1 MIMHNGGIAIDLLDV
16 KAIHM
21 EFLKQGGNLIFELN
35 NIFLPIYNEETHET
49 ELKSFANDPVKYYIQ
64 TSDSLRAYFEEW
76 VQMWQDSKD

>member
-1 MIMHNGGIAIDLLDV
+1 MHDGGIAIDLLEV

-21 EFLKQGGNLIFELN
+21 EFLKKGGYLIFELN
-35 NIFLPIYNEETHET
+35 NILLPIFNEDTQGI
-49 ELKSFANDPVKYYIQ
+49 ELKSFANDPVKYYIK